1 MARVVYSS
9 EKGRVCPSC
18 GRPAG
23 NCRCAAP
30 DGAVRGDGIVRIRR
44 EVKGRKGKTVTTVSG
59 VQLPPDELKQLAS
72 DLKRQCGS
80 GGSIRD
86 GVLEIQGDHVELLMK
101 ELSARGCVVKKAGG

>member
-18 GRPAG
+18 GHPAG
-23 NCRCAAP
+23 NCRCAAR

-44 EVKGRKGKTVTTVSG
+44 EVKGRKGKTVTTVAG
-59 VQLPPDELKQLAS
+59 ILLPAGELKQLAS
-72 DLKRQCGS
+72 TLKRLCGC

-86 GVLEIQGDHVELLMK
+86 GVLEIQGDHAELLIT
-101 ELSARGCVVKKAGG
+101 ELSHRGYVVKKAGG